1 MARKKNPNTNE
12 TPQNNAEEVKSTS
25 AGKSG
30 KKTASKSS
38 SSGKNRKKSVP
49 KTASGKAADQAEA
62 AAADVQAAAG
72 QVKADVQDMAE
83 QVKTDVQDMAEQVKT
98 DVQDAAE
105 QVKTDVQDA
114 AEQTTTDAQGE
125 AAESE
130 AEAKDEAAE
139 SEAEVKGE
147 AAESEAEAKD
157 EAEEPEAEAKD
168 ETAEPEAEAKDETA
182 EPEAEAQ
189 DETAEKQEKSEEPE
203 ADKEETAEKAAV
215 NVKDVARQ
223 LKTDVRDSVTQVGD
237 DLGQIGDGIKAKGKE
252 ITDNAKAR
260 RKMFSNGVKEKTG
273 QVKSG
278 AVQFRESAIGMSSDL
293 KGLLTKEIN
302 EMKHREKRRSAE
314 MISIFA
320 KHNFYAGGFTPEELR
335 TTLEDLGP
343 TYVKIGQIMS
353 SRVDMLP
360 ESYCKELEK
369 LRQNV
374 KPLDSS
380 VVRAIIEQE
389 TGKKIEEIY
398 SFFDDNPLGS
408 ASIGQVHKATLLD
421 GTQVVTKVQ
430 RPLIAD
436 MMRKDFVLL
445 KKLASVVK
453 TINEG
458 NEDQGEQIDLLAVL
472 EELEKVED
480 EELDFRVEAR
490 NTIFFRENCIDDET
504 KVTCPMIYQDLTTE
518 RMMTST
524 FIDGYSV
531 SKKEKIAAD
540 GFDVNVI
547 GEALLDNYVHQVL
560 DVGVFHGDPHQGN
573 IMINRQGVPTWI
585 DFGMIGRLS
594 EANIK
599 MIQDLILSIIHLDTE
614 ALTNAA
620 LAMGAGGPKTNREKL
635 TQDLDAL
642 IGKYMSVT
650 NLKELDTAAL
660 LGEVMDIMS
669 DNYISIPG
677 EYTMLVRSIATIEGV
692 MEELCPDLNLFEI
705 ITNKLLERA
714 KKSFDL
720 QQTLLS
726 AGQDVLSVSKKASRI
741 PSLAS
746 DALNSVIKGRTKIKF
761 ELTGYEE
768 LMGRV
773 TDTVKLAILALFS
786 CVVFFG
792 SCILCLTD
800 IQPTTADGLPL
811 MAVVG
816 FIFSIALGIYT
827 VKKLSEQQ
835 KKQ

>member
-1 MARKKNPNTNE
+1 MSKKKNRNNNQTPKSNAPDVKNTAGQVKESVGNTAEQVKESVENTAGQLKEGVENTAGLVKEGAENAAGLVKDGVENTVDRAKNDVLDTVDQMRDAAENTAE
-12 TPQNNAEEVKSTS
+12 TVKTDAEE
-25 AGKSG
+25 AGFRIKED
-30 KKTASKSS
+30 A
-38 SSGKNRKKSVP
+38 R
-49 KTASGKAADQAEA
+49 D
-62 AAADVQAAAG
+62 AAADVKKAAG
-72 QVKADVQDMAE
+72 QAE
-83 QVKTDVQDMAEQVKT
+83 QDVW
-98 DVQDAAE
+98 DAMNELNARIDDLQKE
-105 QVKTDVQDA
+105 L
-114 AEQTTTDAQGE
+114 
-125 AAESE
+125 
-130 AEAKDEAAE
+130 
-139 SEAEVKGE
+139 
-147 AAESEAEAKD
+147 
-157 EAEEPEAEAKD
+157 EAEE
-168 ETAEPEAEAKDETA
+168 
-182 EPEAEAQ
+182 
-189 DETAEKQEKSEEPE
+189 
-203 ADKEETAEKAAV
+203 KEV
-215 NVKDVARQ
+215 
-223 LKTDVRDSVTQVGD
+223 SSGM
-237 DLGQIGDGIKAKGKE
+237 
-252 ITDNAKAR
+252 KAR
-260 RKMFSNGVKEKTG
+260 RKMFSNEVREKTSQMKEG
-273 QVKSG
+273 VEKRRI
-278 AVQFRESAIGMSSDL
+278 QFRESAKGMSDDL
-293 KGLLTKEIN
+293 KNLLGKEIN

-320 KHNFYAGGFTPEELR
+320 KHNFYAGGFTPVELR

-374 KPLDSS
+374 KPLDSA
-380 VVRAIIEQE
+380 VVRAVIEQE

-398 SFFDDNPLGS
+398 SYFDDNPLGA
-408 ASIGQVHKATLLD
+408 ASIGQVHRATLLD

-453 TINEG
+453 TVNEG

-490 NTIFFRENCIDDET
+490 NTIFFRENCIVDET
-504 KVTCPMIYQDLTTE
+504 KVTCPVIFEELTTE

-531 SKKEKIAAD
+531 SKKDKIAAD
-540 GFDVNVI
+540 GWDVNAI

-560 DVGVFHGDPHQGN
+560 DVGVFHADPHQGN
-573 IMINRQGVPTWI
+573 IMVNRQGVPTWI
-585 DFGMIGRLS
+585 DFGMLGRLS

-635 TQDLDAL
+635 MQDLDAL
-642 IGKYMSVT
+642 ISKYMSVT
-650 NLKELDTAAL
+650 NLEELDTAAL

-669 DNYISIPG
+669 DNYIKIPG

-692 MEELCPDLNLFEI
+692 MEELCPELNLFTI
-705 ITNKLLERA
+705 ITDKLLERA

-720 QQTLLS
+720 QQSMIS
-726 AGQDVLSVSKKASRI
+726 AGKDVMSVGKKASKI
-741 PSLAS
+741 PSLIS
-746 DALNSVIKGRTKIKF
+746 DTLNNVSKGRTKIKF

-768 LMGRV
+768 LMSTV
-773 TDTVKLAILALFS
+773 TETVKFVVLALFS
-786 CVVFFG
+786 CVLFFG
-792 SCILCLTD
+792 SCILCMTD
-800 IQPTTADGLPL
+800 IEPKTVNGLPL

-827 VKKLSEQQ
+827 VRKFTQLQ
-835 KKQ
+835 KKK